1 MWGIKAEGRWYL
13 EFQASLLECL
23 WEGKGIS
30 EAGTTWSDFQ
40 HFRILRE
47 LKLRDPR
54 FPNVSYGV
62 LIHKVITGSPAYLAG
77 VRPGDIVLEINGR
90 VVKTAEDVY
99 RAVHRENSLTVVV
112 RRGSEELMINI
123 VPEVPE

>member
-1 MWGIKAEGRWYL
+1 SWFG
-13 EFQASLLECL
+13 
-23 WEGKGIS
+23 S
-30 EAGTTWSDFQ
+30 EAKHRYIGVLMLTLTPQ
-40 HFRILRE
+40 ILRE